1 MLDPEF
7 AKKLRQDIEEKKQN
21 IKDWWL
27 QIKWADN
34 PLDYHNAIVRAQHD
48 IDVLQ
53 DYLVRIEDGCYHLLG
68 AAVP

>member
-7 AKKLRQDIEEKKQN
+7 ARRLHRDIEGKKQN

-27 QIKWADN
+27 QIKWADSS
-34 PLDYHNAIVRAQHD
+34 LGYHNAIARGQHE

-53 DYLVRIEDGCYHLLG
+53 DTWYELRTD
-68 AAVP
+68 ATT